1 MNSNHLVSRPNKQE
15 QAALR
20 LEKAFEE
27 SKEIDSVVLL
37 DRDADE
43 VKMGPASAWVV
54 ELAFGARRGA
64 IIREGSEVRLLNRDA
79 NMYLTSLLPS
89 DTTSSSQRV
98 GMNHR
103 QRRRHM
109 RGRGGGR
116 SSDYLF
122 LGLLPTT
129 ETDPSQV
136 DLSLFR
142 VSTWQGHQQR
152 SVALNQGERAA
163 SDELR
168 EEIRMDK
175 PVVLT
180 HVLSGAVL
188 EPLSLTK
195 MDGLSQGS
203 GQGKPMR
210 PVVLQSLHNGKKGK
224 PVSVKH

>member
-1 MNSNHLVSRPNKQE
+1 
-15 QAALR
+15 
-20 LEKAFEE
+20 
-27 SKEIDSVVLL
+27 
-37 DRDADE
+37 
-43 VKMGPASAWVV
+43 MGPASAWVV

-64 IIREGSEVRLLNRDA
+64 SIREGSTVRLLNRDA
-79 NMYLTSLLPS
+79 NMYLTSLVPS
-89 DTTSSSQRV
+89 GMTSSSR
-98 GMNHR
+98 GRSKKNR
-103 QRRRHM
+103 QRNRHM
-109 RGRGGGR
+109 RGPGGGR
-116 SSDYLF
+116 SSDYFF

-180 HVLSGAVL
+180 HVVSSAVL

-203 GQGKPMR
+203 GHGKPMR
-210 PVVLQSLHNGKKGK
+210 PVVVQSIHNGKKGK